1 MRKAVKQEAV
11 QSFGDE
17 SLTKT
22 ANAPQAP
29 YLSNMLAHQE
39 EVIPIPSG
47 DCVVHYR
54 PRPWI
59 FKAPVT
65 FC

>member
-1 MRKAVKQEAV
+1 VKQEAM

-22 ANAPQAP
+22 VNGPEAT

-47 DCVVHYR
+47 DCVVHYG
-54 PRPWI
+54 PRRRI
-59 FKAPVT
+59 FKASPS
-65 FC
+65 F